1 MNTCWGIV
9 YWYPVIQTGCVQ
21 KEKVELGNLM
31 RHLLEERVAW
41 TGAAVSSLG
50 FNTPDASLVVARL
63 LKNTSDMG
71 DALHP
76 YYGDTVAQMYGQLLS
91 EHITLAGDL
100 VKAMGEGNAEK
111 AWEIEKQWFATGMR
125 LPYFEATLILI
136 YRRRILG
143 GCSIGILN
151 LLNKRW
157 LEC

>member
-9 YWYPVIQTGCVQ
+9 YWYPVIPTGCVQ

-31 RHLLEERVAW
+31 RHLWEERVAW

-50 FNTPDASLVVARL
+50 FNTPDASLVVSCL

-71 DALHP
+71 YALPP

-100 VKAMGEGNAEK
+100 VTAVGE
-111 AWEIEKQWFATGMR
+111 ISS
-125 LPYFEATLILI
+125 FE
-136 YRRRILG
+136 
-143 GCSIGILN
+143 
-151 LLNKRW
+151 
-157 LEC
+157 